1 MSLRSPLTR
10 RLPIALAAGALALA
24 TAVTPAVAS
33 DDGGPADDTPWSQ
46 QNGTGGN
53 GTQQSGTQQGGNQQ
67 GAGNTG
73 GNGDWGQ
80 QNGAGGNG
88 TGNGSH
94 QGGTQQ
100 GGNGT
105 GGNGDWGQTS
115 GGNHSDQ
122 GEYRGVVTA
131 DKLALRS
138 APTRGS
144 QVIRYAHRGQVVS
157 IFCKVPGDNV
167 NGNPLW
173 YLLTDGTWAWGA
185 ARYIDNIGPAPRWC

>member
-33 DDGGPADDTPWSQ
+33 DDGGPSDDTPWSQ

-53 GTQQSGTQQGGNQQ
+53 GTGNGTHQGGNQQ
-67 GAGNTG
+67 GGN
-73 GNGDWGQ
+73 
-80 QNGAGGNG
+80 
-88 TGNGSH
+88 
-94 QGGTQQ
+94 QQ

-105 GGNGDWGQTS
+105 GGNGDWGQAS
-115 GGNHSDQ
+115 GGNHGDQ

-131 DKLALRS
+131 DRLALRS

-144 QVIRYAHRGQVVS
+144 QVIRYAHRGQIVS